1 MKKEVIFNSDLHFE
15 HLHWNREL
23 SFWEDELKSFNNR
36 LEELVNRWTDKEVL
50 KQLEQFQNRFILQI
64 ETIDKLQDSIQ
75 NHEMVIA
82 KIYEKGE
89 DSLDRILVQKH
100 FNFRLDM
107 DIQRKIYEDLKKEF
121 FNFLSKY
128 M

>member
-15 HLHWNREL
+15 HLHWYKEL
-23 SFWEDELKSFNNR
+23 AFWEDELKSFNNR
-36 LEELVNRWTDKEVL
+36 LGELVNRWTDKEVL
-50 KQLEQFQNRFILQI
+50 KQLEQFQNKFILQK
-64 ETIDKLQDSIQ
+64 ETIDKLQDSIR
-75 NHEMVIA
+75 NHEMAIA
-82 KIYEKGE
+82 KSYDNDQE
-89 DSLDRILVQKH
+89 SLDRILVQKH

-107 DIQRKIYEDLKKEF
+107 EIQRKIYDDLKKDF